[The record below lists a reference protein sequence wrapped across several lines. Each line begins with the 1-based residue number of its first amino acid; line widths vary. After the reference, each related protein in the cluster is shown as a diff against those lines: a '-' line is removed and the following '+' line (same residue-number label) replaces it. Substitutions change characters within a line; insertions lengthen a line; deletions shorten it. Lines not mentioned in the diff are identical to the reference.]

1 MEELTS
7 LDAEDLPDTRTVV
20 QSTQAPS
27 NLSNCNEHPLQFS
40 LARFEIGGLLV
51 CLIRVSTVCH
61 PAGARTPWYARIPT
75 ASAVGYDLPSFR
87 DCLNRSTTTNF
98 ASARDSGYYRHAKF
112 FEQGDDV
119 PLPVRWRYKLDRWRS
134 QIAAMFQSEPKALRP
149 RLCPACGTLVGSTAT
164 KCHQCGAN
172 MTFSFAAASRSLGRW
187 MPQTSPVTYVILAI
201 CCVMYAL
208 SFVITM
214 KFSGGEGAGG
224 GLMNLGGIATQVN
237 YRLGASLPLG
247 GFLGGPGNIAQPWRF
262 VTAIFLHGGLLHI
275 GFNMWVLMDIGPM
288 VEELYGSAKYLFLYV
303 VTGVAG
309 YLLSSFA
316 GHLSVGASGS
326 LLGLVGVL
334 LAATTGRKS
343 MAAQALRSA
352 LIRWLIYLAVLGF
365 LTRGMTDN
373 YAHIGG
379 LASGYML
386 GRLMPDR
393 TPADL
398 SERRLANFLGWAA
411 GITIAVSFGF
421 MVVNYLQ
428 NT

>member
-1 MEELTS
+1 
-7 LDAEDLPDTRTVV
+7 
-20 QSTQAPS
+20 
-27 NLSNCNEHPLQFS
+27 
-40 LARFEIGGLLV
+40 
-51 CLIRVSTVCH
+51 
-61 PAGARTPWYARIPT
+61 
-75 ASAVGYDLPSFR
+75 
-87 DCLNRSTTTNF
+87 
-98 ASARDSGYYRHAKF
+98 
-112 FEQGDDV
+112 
-119 PLPVRWRYKLDRWRS
+119 
-134 QIAAMFQSEPKALRP
+134 MFHSEPKQLRP
-149 RLCPACGTLVGSTAT
+149 RLCPACGTLVGATAT

-187 MPQTSPVTYVILAI
+187 MPQTSPVTYVVLAI

-214 KFSGGEGAGG
+214 KLSGGDGAGG
-224 GLMNLGGIATQVN
+224 GIMNLGGIATQVN
-237 YRLGASLPLG
+237 YRLGASLPL
-247 GFLGGPGNIAQPWRF
+247 PYNISQPWRF

-288 VEELYGSAKYLFLYV
+288 VEELYGSARYLFLYV
-303 VTGVAG
+303 ATGVAG
-309 YLLSSFA
+309 YLLSSSV

-326 LLGLVGVL
+326 LLGLIGVL

-365 LTRGMTDN
+365 LTRGSTDN
-373 YAHIGG
+373 FAHMGG
-379 LASGYML
+379 LASGYLL

-398 SERRLANFLGWAA
+398 SERRRADFLGWAA
-411 GITIAVSFGF
+411 GIAIAVSFAF

-428 NT
+428 SS